1 LLFSFLNILANN
13 FLPVNRALYAKES
26 IVTTEKYV
34 DCCEHGKQQATFVC
48 NHVVESLHDETPR
61 GFWWANDPDN
71 PRPDAWCSECEKR
84 LKAND
89 GEWNEEIETLANIRL
104 LCGVCYDNA
113 KSLNFPSQ
121 KKWWKFW

>member
-1 LLFSFLNILANN
+1 M
-13 FLPVNRALYAKES
+13 
-26 IVTTEKYV
+26 TTEKYV
-34 DCCEHGKQQATFVC
+34 ECCEHGKQQATFVC
-48 NHVVESLHDETPR
+48 NHVVESLRDEIPR

-71 PRPDAWCSECEKR
+71 PRADAWCSECEER

-113 KSLNFPSQ
+113 KNLNFPSQ